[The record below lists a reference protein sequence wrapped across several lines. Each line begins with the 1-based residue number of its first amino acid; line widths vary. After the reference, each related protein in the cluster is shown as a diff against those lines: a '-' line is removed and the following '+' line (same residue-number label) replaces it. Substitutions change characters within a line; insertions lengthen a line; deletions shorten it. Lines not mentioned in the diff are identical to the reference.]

1 MQGGS
6 EASAGES
13 IDPAESLFLE
23 AIEQPAGERES
34 WVASRADVGAP
45 VRDAALRMLRALGD
59 PADRLDSALGALRNE
74 VVRAVEGG
82 DGSAGRYVLVQP
94 LGSGGFGEVFVGLQ
108 EHPVRRLV
116 AVKVLSD
123 RVGSPAAAARFRIEQ
138 QAIASLDHP
147 GIAPFLDA
155 GTLADGRPWFA
166 MPFIAGLPI
175 TQFAEE
181 RTLDARARVELAC
194 AACDAVEHAHRRGII
209 HRDLKPANVLVD
221 DASGR
226 ARPRVIDFGVA
237 KLADASFSEPGGQ
250 RTVQGELLGTPEYM
264 APEQAEGGVPDTR
277 HDAFSMGVI
286 LYELLARRLPRA
298 PDRLRAG
305 GRSALAG
312 AIRSIVPPP
321 PSVLGGACRGVDE
334 ALDAIA
340 LRAIAHD
347 PEERYPSVGALHG
360 DLLRWLAGQDPLA
373 LRTSRWRA
381 ARRWVRRHRAA
392 AGAIAGVALAML
404 VATAL
409 SLRAAD
415 AARAAERHA
424 DRRARQ
430 NARVME
436 YLAGVIKGA
445 DPTQQDGRPDVT
457 VRETLARAVADL
469 DAGALE
475 DAPLERAEIR
485 RVLGDSLAGLGLT
498 DEALREYGQAL
509 DALASADPPAPA
521 VECATAIQASS
532 LLANV
537 RRGVEAVAFAERAM
551 SAATRSPDPA
561 RDVARAKS
569 ALGEALRAEGN
580 DLARA
585 QALLEE
591 SVAALRPMADSQEDL
606 AAALNNLGIVRI
618 DRGDLDGAR
627 SALEEAI
634 GINESLGV
642 AGRYRA
648 MFELHNLALAERVAG
663 KLDDAERHGRQAL
676 ALAERFAGKDHP
688 NRASLLGNLALVL
701 RARKEFPEGESIQRE
716 ALRVLEASGA
726 GQGADAGIAWLNI
739 ASLCRDQGKVD
750 EAVEAGGRAVS
761 ILERVPETDPWLLAA
776 ARMAMGRALVAAKRW
791 REAEAPLLAAWTAL
805 EPLDIDARRRSA
817 ALLAVFQLYRD
828 WAAADA
834 ASVPAD
840 ALESWR
846 AKVHAFD
853 AANPGVIPG
862 GAH

>member
-6 EASAGES
+6 SASAGES

-23 AIEQPAGERES
+23 AIGRPAGERES
-34 WVASRADVGAP
+34 WIASRPDVGEP
-45 VRDAALRMLRALGD
+45 VRDSALRMLRALGTS
-59 PADRLDSALGALRNE
+59 AGRVDSALGALRHE
-74 VVRAVEGG
+74 VVRAVDGG
-82 DGSAGRYVLVQP
+82 DGSAGRYVLLQP
-94 LGSGGFGEVFVGLQ
+94 LGSGAFGEVFVGMQ
-108 EHPVRRLV
+108 EHPARRLV

-123 RVGSPAAAARFRIEQ
+123 AIGSPAAAARFRIEQ

-147 GIAPFLDA
+147 GIAPLLDA

-181 RTLDARARVELAC
+181 RALDARARVELAC

-237 KLADASFSEPGGQ
+237 KLADATFSEGGGQ

-277 HDAFSMGVI
+277 NDAFSMGVI

-312 AIRSIVPPP
+312 AIRSVAPPP
-321 PSVLGGACRGVDE
+321 PSALSGRCRGLDD
-334 ALDAIA
+334 ALDAIC
-340 LRAIAHD
+340 LRAVAHD
-347 PEERYPSVGALHG
+347 PEERYPSVAALHD
-360 DLLRWLAGQDPLA
+360 DLRRWLAGEDPLA

-381 ARRWVRRHRAA
+381 VRRWARRHRVA

-404 VATAL
+404 LATVV

-415 AARAAERHA
+415 AARAAERRA
-424 DRRARQ
+424 DRRAQ
-430 NARVME
+430 QSARILD

-469 DAGALE
+469 DGGALK

-485 RVLGDSLAGLGLT
+485 RVLGDAFAGIGMT
-498 DEALREYGQAL
+498 DDALREYGQAL
-509 DALASADPPAPA
+509 DALASADPPAPE
-521 VECATAIQASS
+521 VECAVAIQASS

-537 RRGVEAVAFAERAM
+537 RRGVEAIAFAERAM
-551 SAATRSPDPA
+551 SAAARSPDPA
-561 RDVARAKS
+561 RDSARAKS
-569 ALGEALRAEGN
+569 ALGESLRTEGN

-585 QALLEE
+585 QAVLEE
-591 SVAALRPMADSQEDL
+591 SVAALRPLAGSQEDL

-634 GINESLGV
+634 RINGSLGT
-642 AGRYRA
+642 AGGYRA
-648 MFELHNLALAERVAG
+648 MFELHNLATTERVAG

-676 ALAERFAGKDHP
+676 ALVERFAGKDHP
-688 NRASLLGNLALVL
+688 NRASVLGNLALVL
-701 RARKEFPEGESIQRE
+701 RARKEFAEGESIQRE

-750 EAVEAGGRAVS
+750 EAVEAGGRAVA
-761 ILERVPETDPWLLAA
+761 ILERAPETDPWLLAA
-776 ARMAMGRALVAAKRW
+776 ARMAMGRALMAAKRW
-791 REAEAPLLAAWTAL
+791 QEAETPLLAAWTAL

-834 ASVPAD
+834 GGVPAD

-846 AKVHAFD
+846 AKVRAFD
-853 AANPGVIPG
+853 EASPGVIPE
-862 GAH
+862 GAY